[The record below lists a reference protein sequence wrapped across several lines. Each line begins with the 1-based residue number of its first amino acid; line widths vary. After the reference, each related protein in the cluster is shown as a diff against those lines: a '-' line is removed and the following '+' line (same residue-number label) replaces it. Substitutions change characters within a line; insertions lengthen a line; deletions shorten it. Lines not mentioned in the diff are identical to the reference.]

1 MPAPHTG
8 SQTRRSR
15 RTFRATR
22 RRGAGAAVG
31 TFDTRT
37 FALLSLGRAGSVRD
51 AATSG
56 VIADGRRIVRRNRPQ
71 WAYIDPPRPGVGA
84 GDRSAS
90 PDSALG
96 HQGDRQPPR
105 EEPQRQTA
113 ALIALIARS
122 FSGSLDDASNRRPR

>member
-1 MPAPHTG
+1 MPAPHTE
-8 SQTRRSR
+8 SQTRRGR

-51 AATSG
+51 AATPG
-56 VIADGRRIVRRNRPQ
+56 VIADGRRIVWRNPPQ
-71 WAYIDPPRPGVGA
+71 WAYIDPPRRGVSA

-90 PDSALG
+90 PDSALR
-96 HQGDRQPPR
+96 HQGDRQPPQQ
-105 EEPQRQTA
+105 ESQRQA
-113 ALIALIARS
+113 AALIARS
-122 FSGSLDDASNRRPR
+122 FR